1 MSGQTE
7 LELARRYP
15 LPDVEVLLVGH
26 HGSKYSSQQKF
37 LSAIS
42 PEAAIISVGDN
53 SYGHPTD
60 AAMSRLKAV
69 GAEIYRTDEQGCIT
83 VTVHKQ

>member
-1 MSGQTE
+1 M
-7 LELARRYP
+7 
-15 LPDVEVLLVGH
+15 
-26 HGSKYSSQQKF
+26 
-37 LSAIS
+37 
-42 PEAAIISVGDN
+42 GDN